1 MKSLIQCAIAA
12 SFIAMLVLP
21 GAVASQGL
29 AIQALSTKSNQRSLT
44 ECTIV
49 DLNGAKVLCCNNICQ
64 AM

>member
-1 MKSLIQCAIAA
+1 MKILIQCASAA

-21 GAVASQGL
+21 GAVASQDH
-29 AIQALSTKSNQRSLT
+29 ATQALSAKSNRRSLT